1 VLKEG
6 GDKRLKSTLVALCVV
21 VGLGC
26 GAAHAQVYPAKP
38 IRFIAPFPPGGGAD
52 FLTRLLGQ
60 EMAASLGQQVVIDNR
75 AGAQGN
81 IGAAMAAKAP
91 PDGYTIVLT
100 ILGILAMNPWMYQNA
115 GFDPVRDFSHIT
127 LATSQPLL
135 VVVNPR
141 VPAKNLK
148 ELAAL
153 ARAKPNELTFATS
166 SSTTHL
172 AGELFKQLSA
182 TRLVQVPYKGGGP
195 AVIDLLGGHVDLA
208 FASAP
213 SVQALVGAGKLRALA
228 VTASTRLAS
237 LPAVAASKEAGFPQF
252 EVNSWYSVAA
262 PANTPKEIVA
272 RLNAEIARAL
282 GVSSVRE
289 KLLAE
294 GLEPRTNRPEEM
306 AAYVKA
312 EYERWGK
319 VVKAAGIKPG

>member
-1 VLKEG
+1 
-6 GDKRLKSTLVALCVV
+6 VV

-26 GAAHAQVYPAKP
+26 ASAHAQVYPVKP

-60 EMAASLGQQVVIDNR
+60 EMAGSLGQQVVIDNR

-100 ILGILAMNPWMYQNA
+100 ILGILAMNPWMYHNV

-153 ARAKPNELTFATS
+153 AKAKPDELTFATS

-208 FASAP
+208 FASVP
-213 SVQALVGAGKLRALA
+213 SVQALVSAGKLRALA
-228 VTASTRLAS
+228 VTASTRLAA
-237 LPAVAASKEAGFPQF
+237 LPNVATSKEAGFPQF

-294 GLEPRTNRPEEM
+294 GLEPRTNSPEEM